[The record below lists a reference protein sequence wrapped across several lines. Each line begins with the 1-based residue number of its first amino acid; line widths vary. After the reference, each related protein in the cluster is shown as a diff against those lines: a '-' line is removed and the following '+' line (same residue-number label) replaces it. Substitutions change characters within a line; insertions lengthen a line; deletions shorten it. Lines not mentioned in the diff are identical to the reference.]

1 MTICQ
6 MPDCNRQTANA
17 LTRLCIHEVES
28 ECPYLP
34 LSNYLYYLIE
44 TAMMEE
50 RRFIAFGRHFAASMS
65 ILTGRNI
72 ATAGEFDIY
81 LL

>member
-1 MTICQ
+1 

-17 LTRLCIHEVES
+17 LTRLCIDEVES
-28 ECPYLP
+28 EWQYLP
-34 LSNYLYYLIE
+34 LLNYLYYLID
-44 TAMMEE
+44 TAMMEYVSL
-50 RRFIAFGRHFAASMS
+50 FQRHFAASMS

-72 ATAGEFDIY
+72 ATAGEFGTY

>member
-1 MTICQ
+1 

-17 LTRLCIHEVES
+17 LTSLCIDEVES
-28 ECPYLP
+28 ECPYQP

-50 RRFIAFGRHFAASMS
+50 RRFITFQRHFAASML

-72 ATAGEFDIY
+72 ATAGEFGIY